1 MKMNAL
7 VLGIVAVSVIFG
19 AVLISSALG
28 YWQTESSKSPAKIS
42 NGDFAGESDPAD
54 IRGSYSFGDIEAAF
68 DIQASILAKAFG
80 VSPETSDTFQLKSLE
95 TLYASLADQGVEI
108 GTGSVKYFVSLYK
121 GLPYELTEEVFLPL
135 PAVELLI
142 NEGKVTEDQAKK
154 LLEMAVEIPAFQTET
169 STTEVD
175 SVPEQDPL
183 ESGFIIKG
191 QTTFREVLEAGVSQE
206 DIENI
211 IGEKLPNPLTS
222 IKSYCTEKGLNFE
235 TVKTALII
243 LVDGQ

>member
-42 NGDFAGESDPAD
+42 NGDFSGESDPAD

-68 DIQASILAKAFG
+68 DLEASILAKAFG
-80 VSPETSDTFQLKSLE
+80 VSPVEADTFQLKSLE
-95 TLYASLADQGVEI
+95 TLYASFSEQGVEI

-135 PAVELLI
+135 PAVKLLMD
-142 NEGKVTEDQAKK
+142 EGKVTEDQAKK
-154 LLEMAVEIPAFQTET
+154 LLETAVEIPGVRAESST
-169 STTEVD
+169 SELD
-175 SVPEQDPL
+175 SVTEHDPL

-191 QTTFREVLEAGVSQE
+191 QTTFREILETGVSQE

-211 IGEKLPNPLTS
+211 IGDRLPNPLTT

-235 TVKTALII
+235 TVKTALKI
-243 LVDGQ
+243 LTDEQ